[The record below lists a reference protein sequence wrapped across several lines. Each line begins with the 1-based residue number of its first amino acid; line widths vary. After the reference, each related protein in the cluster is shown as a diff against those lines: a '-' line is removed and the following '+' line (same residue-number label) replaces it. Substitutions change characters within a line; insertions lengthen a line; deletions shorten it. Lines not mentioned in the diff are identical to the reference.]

1 MKKAIGYIRVSTEEQ
16 SADDKYGIEVQKQAI
31 SDYANRNDF
40 EIVCWLTD
48 TISGAKDNRPEL
60 DKILYDGG
68 YRTRKGKRFQPST
81 IRGILSNR
89 PFYGGQV
96 QIWRYGLCTGRTLPD
111 SHIGGIEMKKMLSI
125 MLAGVLMLAVSGCS
139 TDSSVATVET
149 SETSETSEQQVIY
162 EDEYIKATYQGI
174 SNSIMSVSL
183 ENKSNE
189 EITILPM
196 DSSVDGVMKQFTSGV
211 IATIQPGKTFNQGWN
226 LGAIPNKEIE
236 FSMSICGKDMSE
248 LVRTDSLKIEVK

>member
-1 MKKAIGYIRVSTEEQ
+1 MKK
-16 SADDKYGIEVQKQAI
+16 
-31 SDYANRNDF
+31 
-40 EIVCWLTD
+40 
-48 TISGAKDNRPEL
+48 
-60 DKILYDGG
+60 
-68 YRTRKGKRFQPST
+68 
-81 IRGILSNR
+81 ILS
-89 PFYGGQV
+89 
-96 QIWRYGLCTGRTLPD
+96 L
-111 SHIGGIEMKKMLSI
+111 
-125 MLAGVLMLAVSGCS
+125 MLAGVLALAISGCG

-149 SETSETSEQQVIY
+149 SEQVIY

-211 IATIQPGKTFNQGWN
+211 IATIQPGKTFNQGWI
-226 LGAIPNKEIE
+226 LGAMPNKEIE

-248 LVRTDSLKIEVK
+248 LVRTNSLKIEVK

>member
-1 MKKAIGYIRVSTEEQ
+1 MKK
-16 SADDKYGIEVQKQAI
+16 
-31 SDYANRNDF
+31 
-40 EIVCWLTD
+40 
-48 TISGAKDNRPEL
+48 
-60 DKILYDGG
+60 
-68 YRTRKGKRFQPST
+68 
-81 IRGILSNR
+81 ILS
-89 PFYGGQV
+89 
-96 QIWRYGLCTGRTLPD
+96 L
-111 SHIGGIEMKKMLSI
+111 
-125 MLAGVLMLAVSGCS
+125 MLAGVLALAISGCS

-149 SETSETSEQQVIY
+149 SEQVIY

-211 IATIQPGKTFNQGWN
+211 IATIQPGKTFNQGWI
-226 LGAIPNKEIE
+226 LGAMPNKEIE

>member
-1 MKKAIGYIRVSTEEQ
+1 MKK
-16 SADDKYGIEVQKQAI
+16 
-31 SDYANRNDF
+31 
-40 EIVCWLTD
+40 
-48 TISGAKDNRPEL
+48 
-60 DKILYDGG
+60 
-68 YRTRKGKRFQPST
+68 
-81 IRGILSNR
+81 ILS
-89 PFYGGQV
+89 
-96 QIWRYGLCTGRTLPD
+96 L
-111 SHIGGIEMKKMLSI
+111 
-125 MLAGVLMLAVSGCS
+125 MLAGVLALVISGCS

-149 SETSETSEQQVIY
+149 SEQVIY

-211 IATIQPGKTFNQGWN
+211 IATIQPGKTFNQGWI
-226 LGAIPNKEIE
+226 LGAMPNKEIE

>member
-1 MKKAIGYIRVSTEEQ
+1 
-16 SADDKYGIEVQKQAI
+16 
-31 SDYANRNDF
+31 
-40 EIVCWLTD
+40 
-48 TISGAKDNRPEL
+48 
-60 DKILYDGG
+60 
-68 YRTRKGKRFQPST
+68 
-81 IRGILSNR
+81 
-89 PFYGGQV
+89 
-96 QIWRYGLCTGRTLPD
+96 
-111 SHIGGIEMKKMLSI
+111 MKKMLSI
-125 MLAGVLMLAVSGCS
+125 MLAGVLMLAISGCS

-162 EDEYIKATYQGI
+162 EDEYVKATYQGI

-211 IATIQPGKTFNQGWN
+211 IATIQHGKTFNQGWN

>member
-1 MKKAIGYIRVSTEEQ
+1 
-16 SADDKYGIEVQKQAI
+16 
-31 SDYANRNDF
+31 
-40 EIVCWLTD
+40 
-48 TISGAKDNRPEL
+48 
-60 DKILYDGG
+60 
-68 YRTRKGKRFQPST
+68 
-81 IRGILSNR
+81 
-89 PFYGGQV
+89 
-96 QIWRYGLCTGRTLPD
+96 
-111 SHIGGIEMKKMLSI
+111 MKKMLSI

-149 SETSETSEQQVIY
+149 SETSETSEQQV
-162 EDEYIKATYQGI
+162 
-174 SNSIMSVSL
+174 M

>member
-1 MKKAIGYIRVSTEEQ
+1 MKK
-16 SADDKYGIEVQKQAI
+16 
-31 SDYANRNDF
+31 
-40 EIVCWLTD
+40 
-48 TISGAKDNRPEL
+48 
-60 DKILYDGG
+60 
-68 YRTRKGKRFQPST
+68 
-81 IRGILSNR
+81 ILS
-89 PFYGGQV
+89 
-96 QIWRYGLCTGRTLPD
+96 L
-111 SHIGGIEMKKMLSI
+111 
-125 MLAGVLMLAVSGCS
+125 MLAGVLALAISGCS

-149 SETSETSEQQVIY
+149 SGQVIY

-211 IATIQPGKTFNQGWN
+211 IATIQPGKTFNQGWI
-226 LGAIPNKEIE
+226 LGAMPNKEIE

-248 LVRTDSLKIEVK
+248 LVRTDSLKIKVK

>member
-1 MKKAIGYIRVSTEEQ
+1 MKK
-16 SADDKYGIEVQKQAI
+16 
-31 SDYANRNDF
+31 
-40 EIVCWLTD
+40 
-48 TISGAKDNRPEL
+48 
-60 DKILYDGG
+60 
-68 YRTRKGKRFQPST
+68 
-81 IRGILSNR
+81 ILS
-89 PFYGGQV
+89 
-96 QIWRYGLCTGRTLPD
+96 L
-111 SHIGGIEMKKMLSI
+111 
-125 MLAGVLMLAVSGCS
+125 MLAGVLALAISGCS
-139 TDSSVATVET
+139 TDSSVATGET
-149 SETSETSEQQVIY
+149 SEQVIY

-211 IATIQPGKTFNQGWN
+211 IATIQPGKTFNQGWI
-226 LGAIPNKEIE
+226 LGAMPNKEIE

>member
-1 MKKAIGYIRVSTEEQ
+1 
-16 SADDKYGIEVQKQAI
+16 
-31 SDYANRNDF
+31 
-40 EIVCWLTD
+40 
-48 TISGAKDNRPEL
+48 
-60 DKILYDGG
+60 
-68 YRTRKGKRFQPST
+68 
-81 IRGILSNR
+81 
-89 PFYGGQV
+89 
-96 QIWRYGLCTGRTLPD
+96 
-111 SHIGGIEMKKMLSI
+111 
-125 MLAGVLMLAVSGCS
+125 MLAGVLMLAVSGCG

-149 SETSETSEQQVIY
+149 SEQVIY

-211 IATIQPGKTFNQGWN
+211 IATIQPGKTFNQSWI
-226 LGAIPNKEIE
+226 LGAMPNKEIE

>member
-1 MKKAIGYIRVSTEEQ
+1 MKK
-16 SADDKYGIEVQKQAI
+16 
-31 SDYANRNDF
+31 
-40 EIVCWLTD
+40 
-48 TISGAKDNRPEL
+48 
-60 DKILYDGG
+60 
-68 YRTRKGKRFQPST
+68 
-81 IRGILSNR
+81 ILS
-89 PFYGGQV
+89 
-96 QIWRYGLCTGRTLPD
+96 L
-111 SHIGGIEMKKMLSI
+111 
-125 MLAGVLMLAVSGCS
+125 MLAGVLALAISGCG

-149 SETSETSEQQVIY
+149 SEQVIY

-211 IATIQPGKTFNQGWN
+211 IATIQPGKTFNQGWI
-226 LGAIPNKEIE
+226 LGAMPNKEIE

>member
-1 MKKAIGYIRVSTEEQ
+1 MKK
-16 SADDKYGIEVQKQAI
+16 
-31 SDYANRNDF
+31 
-40 EIVCWLTD
+40 
-48 TISGAKDNRPEL
+48 
-60 DKILYDGG
+60 
-68 YRTRKGKRFQPST
+68 
-81 IRGILSNR
+81 ILS
-89 PFYGGQV
+89 
-96 QIWRYGLCTGRTLPD
+96 L
-111 SHIGGIEMKKMLSI
+111 
-125 MLAGVLMLAVSGCS
+125 MLAGVLALAISGCS

-149 SETSETSEQQVIY
+149 SGQVIY

-211 IATIQPGKTFNQGWN
+211 IATIQPGKTFNQGWI
-226 LGAIPNKEIE
+226 LGAMPNKEIE

>member
-1 MKKAIGYIRVSTEEQ
+1 MKK
-16 SADDKYGIEVQKQAI
+16 
-31 SDYANRNDF
+31 
-40 EIVCWLTD
+40 
-48 TISGAKDNRPEL
+48 
-60 DKILYDGG
+60 
-68 YRTRKGKRFQPST
+68 
-81 IRGILSNR
+81 ILS
-89 PFYGGQV
+89 
-96 QIWRYGLCTGRTLPD
+96 L
-111 SHIGGIEMKKMLSI
+111 
-125 MLAGVLMLAVSGCS
+125 MLAGVLALAISGCS

-149 SETSETSEQQVIY
+149 SEQVIY

-211 IATIQPGKTFNQGWN
+211 IATIQPGKTFNQGWI
-226 LGAIPNKEIE
+226 LGATPNKEIE

>member
-1 MKKAIGYIRVSTEEQ
+1 MKK
-16 SADDKYGIEVQKQAI
+16 
-31 SDYANRNDF
+31 
-40 EIVCWLTD
+40 
-48 TISGAKDNRPEL
+48 
-60 DKILYDGG
+60 
-68 YRTRKGKRFQPST
+68 
-81 IRGILSNR
+81 ILS
-89 PFYGGQV
+89 
-96 QIWRYGLCTGRTLPD
+96 L
-111 SHIGGIEMKKMLSI
+111 
-125 MLAGVLMLAVSGCS
+125 MLAGALALAISGCN

-149 SETSETSEQQVIY
+149 SEQVIY

-211 IATIQPGKTFNQGWN
+211 IATIQPGKTFNQGWI
-226 LGAIPNKEIE
+226 LGAMPNKEIE

>member
-1 MKKAIGYIRVSTEEQ
+1 MKK
-16 SADDKYGIEVQKQAI
+16 
-31 SDYANRNDF
+31 
-40 EIVCWLTD
+40 
-48 TISGAKDNRPEL
+48 
-60 DKILYDGG
+60 
-68 YRTRKGKRFQPST
+68 
-81 IRGILSNR
+81 ILS
-89 PFYGGQV
+89 
-96 QIWRYGLCTGRTLPD
+96 L
-111 SHIGGIEMKKMLSI
+111 
-125 MLAGVLMLAVSGCS
+125 MLAGVLALAISGCG

-149 SETSETSEQQVIY
+149 SEQVIY

-183 ENKSNE
+183 ENKSNG

-211 IATIQPGKTFNQGWN
+211 IATIQPGKTFNQGWI
-226 LGAIPNKEIE
+226 LGAMPNKEIE

>member
-1 MKKAIGYIRVSTEEQ
+1 MVAIVPEKARDFSRPPFEVSYLTAP
-16 SADDKYGIEVQKQAI
+16 SMR
-31 SDYANRNDF
+31 ANTNM
-40 EIVCWLTD
+40 EIWD
-48 TISGAKDNRPEL
+48 R
-60 DKILYDGG
+60 
-68 YRTRKGKRFQPST
+68 YR
-81 IRGILSNR
+81 
-89 PFYGGQV
+89 
-96 QIWRYGLCTGRTLPD
+96 CTLPD